1 MEGIVQLMKN
11 LLSAFGEN
19 SDLYTLGDSAILAV
33 TSKNLDV
40 INTKALE
47 AATTIEELFNIDL
60 FFNE

>member
-19 SDLYTLGDSAILAV
+19 SDLYTFGDSATLAV